1 MSDRTG
7 GSTHLVFRLAGEHY
21 ATPVGEVEEVLEW
34 QEVTVVPR
42 CPEYLLGIIN
52 VRGNLIP
59 VLDLRRRF
67 GIEAEAASEDSGPSP
82 ADAERHILVVRMA
95 HGEHRLQMG
104 FVVDAVDG
112 VVDIPRDD
120 LEPPPAIG
128 HRFDEAA
135 VEGVAR
141 HRERL
146 LLVVNP
152 DAVLSKE
159 QLDADYDRLDAG
171 RTGR

>member
-1 MSDRTG
+1 MSDGVG

-42 CPEYLLGIIN
+42 CPDYLLGIIN

-59 VLDLRRRF
+59 VLELRRRF
-67 GIEAEAASEDSGPSP
+67 GIAEDAGASS

-95 HGEHRLQMG
+95 HGEHRVQMG

-128 HRFDEAA
+128 NRFEDSA
-135 VEGVAR
+135 VEAVAR

-159 QLDADYDRLDAG
+159 QLDADYQRLDAG
-171 RTGR
+171 SAGR